1 MNTNQDQDQQP
12 DRAAGPSDH
21 AASPSPEL
29 LARRRVLLK
38 ALGKGSAVIA
48 AAVPL
53 QTLATSTVLTNS
65 GHLCAQSGA
74 ISAVRSVVAG
84 IPVCGGYSPITYT
97 DKSKWPGATW
107 SATSGWTA
115 SANCGGKTVHTGA
128 CKFKDVF
135 GSGTSTTCYDVL
147 IATGTSYA
155 QEKVWISALLN
166 AKKYEALASMNFPYT
181 CSEVLAQFDGSN
193 KSAYHDFYKTHLQ
206 AM

>member
-1 MNTNQDQDQQP
+1 MNTNQDQDHQP

-74 ISAVRSVVAG
+74 ISTVRSVTAG
-84 IPVCGGYSPITYT
+84 IPKCSGYGHVTYC
-97 DKSKWPGATW
+97 DKSKWPGATSSGGVW
-107 SATSGWTA
+107 SA
-115 SANCGGKTVHTGA
+115 SANCGGKTVHTGST
-128 CKFKDVF
+128 CKFSDVF
-135 GSGTSTTCYDVL
+135 GSGTSMSCYELLCDTS
-147 IATGTSYA
+147 ATYA
-155 QEKVWISALLN
+155 QEKVWVSALLN
-166 AKKYEALASMNFPYT
+166 AKKFETTASLNYPYT
-181 CSEVLAQFDGSN
+181 CSEVLGHFVGAN
-193 KSAYHDFYKTHLQ
+193 KAGYHDFYKVHLMQ
-206 AM
+206 G